1 LNEIIEKLED
11 YIYIDEIPDIKYGS
25 YLRWIPL
32 KDFNNIKLTNGAI
45 ICDIIVSEK
54 GTYILCKNNY
64 GKCMKIKMDDSLLF
78 RKLTYQEK
86 ILLNVVD
93 HLNNN

>member
-1 LNEIIEKLED
+1 MDENDIQNIIKALDNEENENIMKLTSDKIKNIKLNILKDLNLSKTKLNEIIEKLED

-45 ICDIIVSEK
+45 ICDIIV
-54 GTYILCKNNY
+54 
-64 GKCMKIKMDDSLLF
+64 
-78 RKLTYQEK
+78 
-86 ILLNVVD
+86 
-93 HLNNN
+93 